1 MSAGADRM
9 GAKERIDW
17 IARGREHQWSGR
29 PIPALFCFKRAIA
42 GQPGNGDPRFALGE
56 VLWQLGLFEV
66 AKGAWR
72 EATAVAPNH
81 LPSWLAYAEA
91 SLATGDA
98 ASARSA
104 VDRALSLDPSSP
116 PARTLRLIAAAALE
130 EPDADWS
137 AFADAVRADPGLIA
151 TPARAQLIA
160 AALDRAPGLPGRQAF
175 FEALASMPSKTPLE
189 LLASLV
195 AHGAKPGAAPTVI
208 ASLEAAFEEAG
219 RRDAVPGAHDAF
231 RRIALAARALGRG
244 DDVRGLASAYAKA
257 CAAAYAP
264 AVPLAWPRRTAGEGL
279 RVGVLVSPESPPEAV
294 AALAALEGAGHE
306 VTVVALVAPADA
318 RACVDALPFAAS
330 LAVAA
335 GAVPDPAGAR
345 MLASRDP
352 DVVLDAVGLR
362 AATGPWLAQ
371 RPGRAIW
378 TLADQERPLAD
389 RRIEPTAPALA
400 AALAAVPRP
409 REGALSAGALASQW
423 SSGLAAHQG
432 GDLGAARAAYSAV
445 LDDQPAYAPARH
457 FRARVEWDAGELDAA
472 ESDLAAALDAAPA
485 YADARVDAS
494 RLALERQQFAEA
506 IATASAGLARDPAHL
521 GLLRALG
528 HALLRVG
535 NGEAAAAA
543 FNQASML
550 QPLDAE
556 TQYNLGVAHQL
567 AGDAEAAAQSYRHAS
582 AFDPAFLDATFNL
595 AVLLQQQGHPKAAEA
610 AYRGLLA
617 RDPKRDAAWK
627 NLGEMLREQGRL
639 DEWTA
644 NFRRFEAACP
654 DSLLLAAQA
663 LEVCQFEADFARLD
677 RYLDGLRQERYRAPS
692 ETALVD
698 ALEELLYL
706 LLFFD
711 VEPAVVHRFARTYDE
726 ATRRVYGAPRRRPAA
741 RRPGRLRVGYLS
753 ADLRDHVMGKMMF
766 EAIRRHDRER
776 FDVFLYSLSGRRDR
790 WTDRFE
796 QAATAYRD
804 VSGLA
809 DREAVRMI
817 EADDLDLLV
826 DLQTHTKGAKP
837 GILALKPARVQ
848 ITHVASAGTLGL
860 SAIDYKLTDAYADL
874 PEAQEEQVEP
884 LLAMAGCVYPYR
896 AVPLEKVPAL
906 SRRQLGIP
914 DDAFVI
920 GAFVTPMKLSRR
932 CLALWKEIADRV
944 PRARFAFS
952 PIRREHRGAYE
963 KLAAAAGIPAERLLF
978 VPQGR
983 GDPENQSR
991 YRVVDA
997 VLDPMPFGNV
1007 NGTIEPLAMGVPVV
1021 TLVGRRHGE
1030 RTSYSMLANLGVTS
1044 TVAQSGRD
1052 YVEIAVRLAEDESFM
1067 RETREAIAARLPSS
1081 LLADGAAY
1089 ARNLE
1094 AAYLAALA
1102 QKAPEALESAG
1113 VAPPVVS

>member
-1 MSAGADRM
+1 MSAR
-9 GAKERIDW
+9 ERIDW
-17 IARGREHQWSGR
+17 VARGREHQWSGR

-42 GQPGNGDPRFALGE
+42 EHPANGDARFVLGE
-56 VLWQLGLFEV
+56 VLWQLGVFEV
-66 AKGAWR
+66 AKTAWR
-72 EATAVAPNH
+72 EATDVAPRH
-81 LPSWLAYAEA
+81 LASWLAYTEA
-91 SLATGDA
+91 CLATGDA

-104 VDRALSLDPSSP
+104 VDRALALDPASP
-116 PARTLRLIAAAALE
+116 PARTLRLIAAAALG
-130 EPDADWS
+130 EPDADWR
-137 AFADAVRADPGLIA
+137 AFADAVRADPGLVA

-160 AALDRAPGLPGRQAF
+160 AALDRAPDLPGQRSF
-175 FEALASMPSKTPLE
+175 FEVLASMPGKAPLE

-195 AHGAKPGAAPTVI
+195 SHGAKAGAAPNVS
-208 ASLEAAFEEAG
+208 AALDAAFEEAG
-219 RRDAVPGAHDAF
+219 RREAVPGAHDAF
-231 RRIALAARALGRG
+231 RRIANAARELGRP
-244 DDVRGLASAYAKA
+244 DDVRRLSSAYAKA
-257 CAAAYAP
+257 CVGAYAP
-264 AVPLAWPRRTAGEGL
+264 AVPLAWPRRTAGDAL
-279 RVGVLVSPESPPEAV
+279 RIGVLVSPDSPPEA
-294 AALAALEGAGHE
+294 LAALSALAGADHE
-306 VTVVALVAPADA
+306 ITVVALVAPPDA
-318 RACVDALPFAAS
+318 RAHVASLPFASS
-330 LAVAA
+330 LAIAA
-335 GAVPDPAGAR
+335 GAAPDPSSAR

-378 TLADQERPLAD
+378 TLADLEPPLAD
-389 RRIEPTAPALA
+389 RRIDPSAPALS

-409 REGALSAGALASQW
+409 REGALSAGALAARW
-423 SSGLAAHQG
+423 TAGLTAHQG
-432 GDLGAARAAYSAV
+432 GDPEAARTAYSAV
-445 LDDQPAYAPARH
+445 LDDQPAFAPARH
-457 FRARVEWDAGELDAA
+457 FRARVEWDAGDLDAA
-472 ESDLAAALDAAPA
+472 ERDLAEALDAAPA

-494 RLALERQQFAEA
+494 RLALERQKFAAA

-521 GLLRALG
+521 GLLRGLG

-535 NGEAAAAA
+535 DGAAAAAA
-543 FNQASML
+543 FERASML
-550 QPLDAE
+550 EPLDAE

-567 AGDAEAAAQSYRHAS
+567 AGDAEAAAQSYRHAI

-595 AVLLQQQGHPKAAEA
+595 AVLLQQQGHSKAAET
-610 AYRGLLA
+610 AYRGLVA

-627 NLGEMLREQGRL
+627 NLGEILREEGRL
-639 DEWTA
+639 DEWAA

-654 DSLLLAAQA
+654 DSLLLAVQA

-692 ETALVD
+692 DTALVD

-711 VEPAVVHRFARTYDE
+711 VEPSVVHRFARTYDE
-726 ATRRVYGAPRRRPAA
+726 ATRRVYGAQRPRPAVRA
-741 RRPGRLRVGYLS
+741 PGRLRVGYLS

-766 EAIRRHDRER
+766 EAIRRHDRDR
-776 FDVFLYSLSGRRDR
+776 FDVFLYSMSDKRDR
-790 WTDRFE
+790 WTERFE
-796 QAATAYRD
+796 KVATAFRD

-809 DREAVRMI
+809 DREAARVI
-817 EADDLDLLV
+817 GDDDLDLLV

-874 PEAQEEQVEP
+874 PESQEEQVEP

-896 AVPLEKVPAL
+896 AVSPEKVPSV
-906 SRRQLGIP
+906 SRRQLGVP
-914 DDAFVI
+914 RDAFVI

-944 PRARFAFS
+944 PAARFAFS

-963 KLAAAAGIPAERLLF
+963 KLAAAAGIPADRLLF
-978 VPQGR
+978 LPQGR
-983 GDPENQSR
+983 NDAENQSR

-1030 RTSYSMLANLGVTS
+1030 RTSWSMLANLGVTS

-1052 YVEIAVRLAEDESFM
+1052 YVEIAVRLAEDPAFM
-1067 RETREAIAARLPSS
+1067 RETREAIAARLPASP
-1081 LLADGAAY
+1081 LADGDAY

-1102 QKAPEALESAG
+1102 QKAPEALEAAG
-1113 VAPPVVS
+1113 VAPPVVR